1 MGSTMGYAA
10 GEYSAGIGGY
20 CSLKNWDKS
29 IGIIIPGRISEN
41 SESTSSHARIFLQIL
56 QLSFTHTH
64 CFFLEGIFSW
74 YWWFQPLWK
83 IWIRQSQ
90 LGLSYIYIYGKNV
103 PSHQAVLRFQHVP
116 TGRNTNGSPVGQPRD
131 DQTCHICRWSPSL
144 HPPRGMANLW
154 FKRWSS
160 VGFLR

>member
-29 IGIIIPGRISEN
+29 IGIIIPARTLAFFSKSFNWVSLTHIVFSSKAYFFLVLMVSTPLKN
-41 SESTSSHARIFLQIL
+41 MSSSESV
-56 QLSFTHTH
+56 
-64 CFFLEGIFSW
+64 GI
-74 YWWFQPLWK
+74 
-83 IWIRQSQ
+83 IT
-90 LGLSYIYIYGKNV
+90 YIYIYGKHV
-103 PSHQAVLRFQHVP
+103 PNHQAVLRFQHVP